1 MEEFETNLAL
11 SIFEVEG
18 QVGCVK
24 KTRVWLKLKKFL
36 SLEIYSNQN
45 DKC

>member
-1 MEEFETNLAL
+1 VNISLEITWSQLCEKMEEFETNLAL

-24 KTRVWLKLKKFL
+24 NKTRV
-36 SLEIYSNQN
+36 
-45 DKC
+45 